1 MSAVNSK
8 QIVKQVNWLIVVLT
22 LLVFIGLI
30 KLGLW
35 QSARAVEK
43 EQRLARIEA
52 LTSHQALNLAQ
63 ILAMKDGSEEIN
75 DLPVTVTGDF
85 DEQHIL
91 LLDNQVNK
99 NSLGYRVLQLVST
112 EHGLLLVNL
121 GWVAGSVNRDILPD
135 IPPVMGQH
143 QFNGHVRII
152 EKGIQ
157 LAEQNY
163 QDSQWPMRVQQIELA
178 KISQLFGQKLLP
190 FVVYLDKKESI
201 GFEKNWQ
208 PIVMPPEKH
217 RGYAFQWFS
226 LAITWMVLMIS
237 ASWYFIR
244 NKNNNKK
251 EGYESGAVE

>member
-1 MSAVNSK
+1 MSAINSK
-8 QIVKQVNWLIVVLT
+8 QIIKQVNWLIVVLT
-22 LLVFIGLI
+22 LLVFVGLI

-35 QSARAVEK
+35 QSARAIEK

-52 LTSHQALNLAQ
+52 LTRHQSLNVAQ
-63 ILAMKDGSEEIN
+63 VLDMKESSEEIN
-75 DLPVTVTGDF
+75 DLPVTISGDF
-85 DEQHIL
+85 DGEHIF

-99 NSLGYRVLQLVST
+99 KSLGYRVLQLVST
-112 EHGLLLVNL
+112 NHGLLLVNL
-121 GWVAGSVNRDILPD
+121 GWVSGSVNRAVLPD
-135 IPPVMGQH
+135 ITPVIGKH
-143 QFNGHVRII
+143 QFNGHIRII

-157 LAEQNY
+157 LAEHNY
-163 QDSQWPMRVQQIELA
+163 QKSQWPMRIQQIELA

-226 LAITWMVLMIS
+226 LAITWLVLMLS